1 MLEKDNSMWT
11 DKYKPKSLK
20 EFVNQREAIDIFL
33 KWIRTWK
40 PGKALLF
47 YGPPGTGKT
56 SLLEVYARENKMELI
71 QMNASDFRSASQIQE
86 VLGQSMMQ
94 SSLFKKSKIFFIDE
108 IDGLAGREDSGGV
121 GEIIK
126 VIKESR
132 FPIIL
137 TANNPYDSK
146 LRSLR
151 QYCELVQ
158 FRKIHVYDMEKR
170 LGQICENEKIK
181 VDAGVLRQLAD
192 RSKGDLRSAI
202 SDLETASSGKEIVR
216 LEDLDELGFRERETN
231 IFDSMKII
239 FKTKNVQTAKQ
250 AINNVDKDPDE
261 IFWWIENNIASE
273 YESPEEIA
281 RAFDILSKADL
292 FRVRTSFRQN
302 WRLKGYMIDLMTGG
316 VAVSKKEMYRK
327 FTRYQYPSN
336 IIALGRTKESRKEM
350 RELLSKL
357 SGQLHCS
364 SRKLRAQYL
373 PFLRIM
379 IKNKKLS
386 KEFASSLNLTKDEMK
401 ALA

>member
-1 MLEKDNSMWT
+1 M
-11 DKYKPKSLK
+11 
-20 EFVNQREAIDIFL
+20 
-33 KWIRTWK
+33 
-40 PGKALLF
+40 
-47 YGPPGTGKT
+47 
-56 SLLEVYARENKMELI
+56 
-71 QMNASDFRSASQIQE
+71 
-86 VLGQSMMQ
+86 
-94 SSLFKKSKIFFIDE
+94 
-108 IDGLAGREDSGGV
+108 
-121 GEIIK
+121 
-126 VIKESR
+126 
-132 FPIIL
+132 
-137 TANNPYDSK
+137 
-146 LRSLR
+146 
-151 QYCELVQ
+151 VQ
-158 FRKIHVYDMEKR
+158 FRKIHVYDMEKG

-181 VDAGVLRQLAD
+181 VGAGVLRQLAD

-202 SDLETASSGKEIVR
+202 SDLETVSSGKEVIR
-216 LEDLDELGFRERETN
+216 LADLDELGFRERETS

-316 VAVSKKEMYRK
+316 VALSKKEMYRK

-336 IIALGRTKESRKEM
+336 IIALGRTKGSRKEM